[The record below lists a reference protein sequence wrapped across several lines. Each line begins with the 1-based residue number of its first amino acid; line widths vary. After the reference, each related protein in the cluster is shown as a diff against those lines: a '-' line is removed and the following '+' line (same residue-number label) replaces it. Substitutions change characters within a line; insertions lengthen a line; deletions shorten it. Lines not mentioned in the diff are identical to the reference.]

1 LRTPAA
7 GRGPLGGHARAR
19 WPPLAGCKPAPATR
33 PAGVRLIH
41 GPGRSRRA
49 AGGGPASRASARREG
64 WHIGRRGQLADVG
77 GHGARVQPAQEG
89 HCGARRMLP
98 LQRSRGRGGDARDG
112 FLGRQALRPPQQ
124 PSALPARVLGNG
136 WVHLPAAAPGVALA
150 RSRPGPFRHYA
161 QQASLRRAR
170 WQAQAQAAHAART
183 PGRARPEAAH
193 TRLLAHVRRALHK
206 QRPRQRVRGRLHGGC
221 RHHACGHNGAL
232 QARAGRAAPAPARA
246 APVSGRRRRRTRCD
260 VSPSRHAAAAP
271 AEPRSAD
278 ASRACL
284 LCGRRVA
291 CALLAT
297 HPHDLHCQAP
307 GVALAGPARLQRAP
321 SVPRPTQVLSSEQLE
336 WATLRGRLYGQHV
349 GCLLTGG
356 RAAQQCRP
364 AGGFAAAGPPLTPTR
379 GMLEA

>member
-1 LRTPAA
+1 MAHRAAWAA
-7 GRGPLGGHARAR
+7 GRRRRPRRPRAACAGRPLRRPPHAPSAAQPWPRRRRAR
-19 WPPLAGCKPAPATR
+19 RVPRAPGAAATTAAQCPARPCARQRVGAPA
-33 PAGVRLIH
+33 
-41 GPGRSRRA
+41 GRSA
-49 AGGGPASRASARREG
+49 
-64 WHIGRRGQLADVG
+64 
-77 GHGARVQPAQEG
+77 
-89 HCGARRMLP
+89 
-98 LQRSRGRGGDARDG
+98 
-112 FLGRQALRPPQQ
+112 LG
-124 PSALPARVLGNG
+124 
-136 WVHLPAAAPGVALA
+136 AAPGVALA